1 MKEFQLNDIRVD
13 AVILKFE
20 CPHCRHKI
28 VSDPI
33 MVPEPDYSAETGAGS
48 VMTNED
54 TIVCER
60 CAENYDVEI
69 VNSYNGGYG
78 KIGDVNDD
86 MDVIVE
92 EL

>member
-1 MKEFQLNDIRVD
+1 MKNFQLNDLRID

-20 CPHCRHKI
+20 CPYCRHRI

-33 MVPEPDYSAETGAGS
+33 MVPEPDYSSETGTES
-48 VMTNED
+48 VKTNED
-54 TIVCER
+54 IIVCKR
-60 CAENYDVEI
+60 CAKNYDVMI

-78 KIGDVNDD
+78 KICDVNDD